1 MAEISQL
8 DNKPWV
14 PRPIPNWLMSEL
26 TRRKKDF
33 GIDFTANVPKSN
45 WDLNGNWNEYK
56 GPMTPWVRVCSNG
69 NGQSKFLK
77 PFKSGTT
84 TVNKQNG
91 GFVLYGGQGFKDTFG
106 ITDNKTIMGYD
117 VYGNPHHVPIDGAGI
132 NYTINTGGDN
142 RPVQPFLPAPG
153 ISTIEATIQKELIRN
168 ITIRW
173 HCYGFAQLEYLTPYF
188 LSPGISMIVEFG
200 WNHFNE
206 DSLLDL
212 RKETQREYK
221 VLGTDNKTE
230 VNYVYEETS
239 GGTVTNKSTQ
249 LSLKELFKDGTPLY
263 DCNMRLSRG
272 MYDVTFGIITNFEF
286 STNDGIKWDCVTTVG
301 SKHRNFSGVSLR
313 NSNTQGDT
321 GDTKVTNQTMTFPQ
335 FVEMRLK
342 KIKNCITN
350 GKNFFD
356 RLDETEKDLN
366 IDVNKSE
373 FYGGKPENRVFFGR
387 SSANPIDSTDPKSL
401 SFVDTPREEDWDKKD
416 NPSVWVTMGFLIEL
430 FNFFLTRPSGLTD
443 KLSDSFQFYKVN
455 TSKTIIGAH
464 TNLISSD
471 GDICLIPN
479 AQAPKYN
486 LGLLGLV
493 SGSNEDKNSFTAQTG
508 TRNFANFC
516 NGGRQK
522 NEFYKNGSGTITS
535 SYINY
540 ADAAVYKTF
549 KTLVEYDSSGHQLS
563 GVIRDDLD
571 RIINRFRY
579 NANPKVAGA
588 VLSNKGDHSFPQYKS
603 ITNPKI
609 SAEGKYGYLED
620 IFVNTTFVS
629 KTLNESRTS
638 GEFYEKLLQGLNE
651 SVNGFWDLKVV
662 EDNENLQIIDQ
673 KMFSI
678 QEMKNDVGIY
688 QFDLSSGTNII
699 KNLSFTSTI
708 SDVQANQV
716 IAASSNNQGFGENS
730 TSQPLNFTSGDRL
743 FDYKNGDSKNG
754 KSLSIVN
761 SSGVKQ
767 LQTYGPQPVNSYI
780 MSFSIPEVTV
790 SSQVNTPSNY
800 GINQFNFSSDQSQ
813 QYNIKTTPS
822 QLNIVNLTLPDKA
835 LLTAILNDENYV
847 DNTNVYGGQQPNF
860 TLEFTLQGIAG
871 FKTFQVISFKN
882 FPRPYSDQDVLFQI
896 VDVTHVVTNSNW
908 ETRIKAAIRP
918 MRDYDKLNIKYT
930 EDGINSYYSIL
941 SSNAA

>member
-8 DNKPWV
+8 DNKPWI
-14 PRPIPNWLMSEL
+14 PRPIPNWLMAEL

-33 GIDFTANVPKSN
+33 GVDFKSNIPKSN

-56 GPMTPWVRVCSNG
+56 GPMAPWVRVCSNG

-77 PFKSGTT
+77 PFKSGNTV
-84 TVNKQNG
+84 VNKQNG

-106 ITDNKTIMGYD
+106 ISDNKTIMGYD
-117 VYGNPHHVPIDGAGI
+117 VYGNPHYVPIDGAGI

-142 RPVQPFLPAPG
+142 RPVQPFLPTPG
-153 ISTIEATIQKELIRN
+153 ITTVEATIQKELIRN

-188 LSPGISMIVEFG
+188 LTPGISTIVEFG

-212 RKETQREYK
+212 KKEAQREYK

-230 VNYVYEETS
+230 VSYVYEEIS
-239 GGTVTNKSTQ
+239 GGIVTNRLTQ

-263 DCNMRLSRG
+263 DSNMRISRG

-286 STNDGIKWDCVTTVG
+286 STNDGIKWDCITTIG

-313 NSNTQGDT
+313 NSNTQEDVGNS
-321 GDTKVTNQTMTFPQ
+321 KATNQTMTFPQ
-335 FVEMRLK
+335 FVDIRLK

-356 RLDETEKDLN
+356 RLDDTEEELKINVD
-366 IDVNKSE
+366 KSE
-373 FYGGKPENRVFFGR
+373 FYGGNPENRVFFGR

-401 SFVDTPREEDWDKKD
+401 SFVGTPREEDWDKKD
-416 NPSVWVTMGFLIEL
+416 SPSVWVTMGFLIEL

-443 KLSDSFQFYKVN
+443 KLSDSFQFYKMN
-455 TSKTIIGAH
+455 NSKTIIGAH
-464 TNLISSD
+464 TNLLSTD
-471 GDICLIPN
+471 GEICLIPN

-486 LGLLGLV
+486 LGLLGVAKSLA
-493 SGSNEDKNSFTAQTG
+493 SDSKNSFMAQSG
-508 TRNFANFC
+508 NKNSLSFC

-522 NEFYKNGSGTITS
+522 DEFYKRGTGTITS
-535 SYINY
+535 SYKNY

-549 KTLVEYDSSGHQLS
+549 RTLIEYDSTTSHQVD

-579 NANPKVAGA
+579 NTNPKVSDAKP
-588 VLSNKGDHSFPQYKS
+588 SNKGDHSFPQYKS
-603 ITNPKI
+603 ISNPKI

-629 KTLNESRTS
+629 KTLNESKTS

-662 EDNENLQIIDQ
+662 EDNGNLQIIDQ

-688 QFDLSSGTNII
+688 QFDLSSGTNVI

-708 SDVQANQV
+708 SNVQANQV
-716 IAASSNNQGFGENS
+716 IAASSNNQGVGENS

-743 FDYKNGDSKNG
+743 FDSKNG
-754 KSLSIVN
+754 KSLSILN

-767 LQTYGPQPVNSYI
+767 LQTFGPQPVNSYI
-780 MSFSIPEVTV
+780 MSFSIPESTT
-790 SSQVNTPSNY
+790 SSQVNAPTNY
-800 GINQFNFSSDQSQ
+800 GINQFNFSSDQN
-813 QYNIKTTPS
+813 QYNIKTTS
-822 QLNIVNLTLPDKA
+822 QELNIVNLTLPDKA

-896 VDVTHVVTNSNW
+896 VDVTHVITNSNW
-908 ETRIKAAIRP
+908 ETRIKAGIRP
-918 MRDYDKLNIKYT
+918 IRDYDKLKLKYT
-930 EDGINSYYSIL
+930 EDGVNSYYSVL
-941 SSNAA
+941 SSQAS